1 MRALRPLIQVR
12 VTSQRCAQ
20 HERSAFC
27 SEPAMRDTVARL
39 PSSMRLPTIVAQ
51 APHRL
56 LFFAGACAVL
66 TSMTWWMLQL
76 ASLRYGGTHWPQ
88 PPVPPAW
95 GHALLTVYGMLPLFM
110 FGFLLT
116 VFPRW
121 LDRPA
126 LGRNRYVP
134 VAGAVFGGYLLA
146 HAGLLGSLVLLRIGV
161 TLIFAGYAVAV
172 FTLAQ
177 VLRAS
182 TTRQLH
188 AWSCLAGV
196 AVGWVGLAAGM
207 AALCG
212 APPMAMT
219 LAIRLGVFG
228 FLLPVY
234 FSVCHR
240 MIPFFSGNVIAGY
253 RPWRP
258 RWSLPLAWALL
269 AAHVAL
275 ELAHAPAWRWL
286 ADAPLALL
294 FATHAL
300 MWRPWQARRPG
311 LLLALHLAFAW
322 LPLAFA
328 LYAWQSAS
336 LLLGGQAVLGLA
348 PLHVL
353 TIGYFGSMLVAM
365 VTRVTQGHA
374 GRALQM
380 GALPWLCLAMLQG
393 VVVLRVRAELGP
405 DTYRWLVFAAAGWLV
420 AFAPWVLRS
429 AWIYLSPRADGKPG

>member
-1 MRALRPLIQVR
+1 VITPPTPLRVPDIL
-12 VTSQRCAQ
+12 
-20 HERSAFC
+20 
-27 SEPAMRDTVARL
+27 
-39 PSSMRLPTIVAQ
+39 AQ

-56 LFFAGACAVL
+56 LFFAGTCAVL
-66 TSMTWWMLQL
+66 TSMTWWALQL
-76 ASLRYGGTHWPQ
+76 ASLRFGWARWPQ

-126 LGRNRYVP
+126 LSRRRYVP

-146 HAGLLGSLVLLRIGV
+146 HAGLLGNLALLRAGVLLIA
-161 TLIFAGYAVAV
+161 TGYSIALL
-172 FTLAQ
+172 TLAQ

-182 TTRQLH
+182 TARQAH

-196 AVGWVGLAAGM
+196 AMGGAGLAAGL
-207 AALCG
+207 AALFG
-212 APPMAMT
+212 APPAAMT

-228 FLLPVY
+228 FLLPIY

-240 MIPFFSGNVIAGY
+240 MIPFFSANVIAGY
-253 RPWRP
+253 RMWRP
-258 RWSLPLAWALL
+258 RASLVLAWTLLTAHIALDL
-269 AAHVAL
+269 VGA
-275 ELAHAPAWRWL
+275 ESWRWL

-294 FATHAL
+294 FGTHAL

-311 LLLALHLAFAW
+311 LLLALHLAFVW
-322 LPLAFA
+322 LPVAFA
-328 LYAWQSAS
+328 LYALQSAWQ
-336 LLLGGQAVLGLA
+336 LATGETVLGLA
-348 PLHVL
+348 PMHVL

-365 VTRVTQGHA
+365 VTRVTQGHS

-380 GALPWLCLAMLQG
+380 GAVPWLCFVLLQG
-393 VVVLRVRAELGP
+393 VVVLRVRAELGS
-405 DTYRWLVFAAAGWLV
+405 DSYRWLVIAAAGWLI

-429 AWIYLSPRADGKPG
+429 AWIYLTPRADGKPG

>member
-1 MRALRPLIQVR
+1 
-12 VTSQRCAQ
+12 
-20 HERSAFC
+20 
-27 SEPAMRDTVARL
+27 MRDAVVSPSMPTRL
-39 PSSMRLPTIVAQ
+39 PDILAQ

-66 TSMTWWMLQL
+66 TSMTWWLLQL
-76 ASLRYGGTHWPQ
+76 ASLRYGWVHWPQ

-126 LGRNRYVP
+126 LPRRRYVP

-146 HAGLLGSLVLLRIGV
+146 HAGLLGSLALLRAGVLLIA
-161 TLIFAGYAVAV
+161 AGYSVALL
-172 FTLAQ
+172 TLAQ

-182 TTRQLH
+182 TTRQAH

-196 AVGWVGLAAGM
+196 ATGWVGLAAGL
-207 AALCG
+207 AALFG
-212 APPMAMT
+212 APPAAMT

-240 MIPFFSGNVIAGY
+240 MIPFFSGNVIASY
-253 RPWRP
+253 RMWRP

-269 AAHVAL
+269 AAHVTL
-275 ELAHAPAWRWL
+275 ELAGADAWRWL
-286 ADAPLALL
+286 ADAPLALM

-300 MWRPWQARRPG
+300 MWRPWRARRPG

-328 LYAWQSAS
+328 LYAWQSAW
-336 LLLGGQAVLGLA
+336 LLASGRMVLGLA

-365 VTRVTQGHA
+365 VTRVTQGHS

-380 GALPWLCLAMLQG
+380 GAVPWVCFALLQG
-393 VVVLRVRAELGP
+393 VVLLRVYAELKT
-405 DTYRWLVFAAAGWLV
+405 DSYRWLVLAAAGWLL

-429 AWIYLSPRADGKPG
+429 AWIYLTPRADGKPG

>member
-1 MRALRPLIQVR
+1 
-12 VTSQRCAQ
+12 
-20 HERSAFC
+20 
-27 SEPAMRDTVARL
+27 MRDAVVSPSTPTRL
-39 PSSMRLPTIVAQ
+39 PDILAQ

-66 TSMTWWMLQL
+66 TSMTWWTLQL
-76 ASLRYGGTHWPQ
+76 ASLRYGWVHWPQ

-95 GHALLTVYGMLPLFM
+95 GHALLAVYGMLPLFM

-126 LGRNRYVP
+126 LGRARYVP

-146 HAGLLGSLVLLRIGV
+146 HAGLLGSLALLRAGVLLIA
-161 TLIFAGYAVAV
+161 AGYSIALL
-172 FTLAQ
+172 TLAQ
-177 VLRAS
+177 LLRAS
-182 TTRQLH
+182 TTRQAH

-196 AVGWVGLAAGM
+196 AMGWVGLVAGL
-207 AALCG
+207 AALFG
-212 APPMAMT
+212 APPAAMV

-253 RPWRP
+253 RLWRP
-258 RWSLPLAWALL
+258 RWSLPLAWTLL
-269 AAHVAL
+269 AAHVTL
-275 ELAHAPAWRWL
+275 ELAGANAWRWL

-294 FATHAL
+294 FGAHAL
-300 MWRPWQARRPG
+300 MWRPWRATRPG
-311 LLLALHLAFAW
+311 LLLVLHLAFAW

-328 LYAWQSAS
+328 LYAWQSAW
-336 LLLGGQAVLGLA
+336 LLVSGRMVLGLA

-365 VTRVTQGHA
+365 VTRVTQGHS

-380 GALPWLCLAMLQG
+380 GAVPWLCFVLLQG
-393 VVVLRVRAELGP
+393 VVLLRVFAETRTDG
-405 DTYRWLVFAAAGWLV
+405 YRWLVLAAAGWPI

-429 AWIYLSPRADGKPG
+429 AWIYLTPRTGGKPG

>member
-1 MRALRPLIQVR
+1 
-12 VTSQRCAQ
+12 
-20 HERSAFC
+20 
-27 SEPAMRDTVARL
+27 MRDTVDTSRT
-39 PSSMRLPTIVAQ
+39 PMRIPDIVAQ

-66 TSMTWWMLQL
+66 TSMTWWALQL
-76 ASLRYGGTHWPQ
+76 ASLRYGWMRWPQ

-121 LDRPA
+121 LDRPT
-126 LGRNRYVP
+126 LGRKRYVP

-146 HAGLLGSLVLLRIGV
+146 HAGLLGSLVLLRAGV
-161 TLIFAGYAVAV
+161 LLIATGYGVAL

-177 VLRAS
+177 VLWGS
-182 TTRQLH
+182 TARQAH
-188 AWSCLAGV
+188 AWSCLGGL
-196 AVGWVGLAAGM
+196 AVGCAGLAAGL

-212 APPMAMT
+212 APPASMT
-219 LAIRLGVFG
+219 LAIQLGVFG

-240 MIPFFSGNVIAGY
+240 MIPFFSGSVIVGY
-253 RPWRP
+253 RVVRP

-269 AAHVAL
+269 AAHVTL
-275 ELAHAPAWRWL
+275 ELAGADAWRWL

-294 FATHAL
+294 FGGHAL
-300 MWRPWQARRPG
+300 AWQPWKARRPG

-328 LYAWQSAS
+328 LYALQSAW
-336 LLLGGQAVLGLA
+336 LLASGRIMLGLV

-365 VTRVTQGHA
+365 VTRVTQGHS
-374 GRALQM
+374 GRLLQM
-380 GALPWLCLAMLQG
+380 GALPWLSFVALQG
-393 VVVLRVRAELGP
+393 VLALRVRAELGP
-405 DTYRWLVFAAAGWLV
+405 DSYRWMVIAAAGWLV

-429 AWIYLSPRADGKPG
+429 AWIYLTPRADGRPG

>member
-1 MRALRPLIQVR
+1 
-12 VTSQRCAQ
+12 
-20 HERSAFC
+20 
-27 SEPAMRDTVARL
+27 MRDTVIT
-39 PSSMRLPTIVAQ
+39 PPTPLRVPDILAQ

-56 LFFAGACAVL
+56 LFFAGTCAVL
-66 TSMTWWMLQL
+66 TSMTWWALQL
-76 ASLRYGGTHWPQ
+76 ASLRFGWARWPQ

-126 LGRNRYVP
+126 LPRRRYVP

-146 HAGLLGSLVLLRIGV
+146 HAGLLGSLALLRAGVLLIAIGY
-161 TLIFAGYAVAV
+161 GVAPV
-172 FTLAQ
+172 TLAQ
-177 VLRAS
+177 VLAAS
-182 TTRQLH
+182 TARQAH
-188 AWSCLAGV
+188 AWSCLAAL
-196 AVGWVGLAAGM
+196 AVGGGGLIAGLS
-207 AALCG
+207 ALSG
-212 APPMAMT
+212 APPVAMT

-228 FLLPVY
+228 FLLPIY

-240 MIPFFSGNVIAGY
+240 MIPFFSANVIAGY
-253 RPWRP
+253 RMWRP
-258 RWSLPLAWALL
+258 RASLVLAWTLL
-269 AAHVAL
+269 TAHVAL
-275 ELAHAPAWRWL
+275 ELAGAQAWRWL

-294 FATHAL
+294 FAAHAL

-322 LPLAFA
+322 LPVAFA
-328 LYAWQSAS
+328 LYALQSAWQ
-336 LLLGGQAVLGLA
+336 LVTGETVLGLA

-365 VTRVTQGHA
+365 VTRVTQGHS
-374 GRALQM
+374 GRLLQM
-380 GALPWLCLAMLQG
+380 GAVPWACFALLQG
-393 VVVLRVRAELGP
+393 VVALRVRAELEP
-405 DTYRWLVFAAAGWLV
+405 DSYRWLVIAAAGWLI

-429 AWIYLSPRADGKPG
+429 AWIYLTPRADGRPG

>member
-1 MRALRPLIQVR
+1 
-12 VTSQRCAQ
+12 
-20 HERSAFC
+20 
-27 SEPAMRDTVARL
+27 MRDAVVSPSRPTRL
-39 PSSMRLPTIVAQ
+39 PDILAQ

-66 TSMTWWMLQL
+66 TSMTWWTLQL
-76 ASLRYGGTHWPQ
+76 ASLRYGWVHWPQ
-88 PPVPPAW
+88 PPVPAVW
-95 GHALLTVYGMLPLFM
+95 GHALLAVYGMLPLFM

-126 LGRNRYVP
+126 LGRARYVP

-146 HAGLLGSLVLLRIGV
+146 HVGLLGSLALLRAGVLLI
-161 TLIFAGYAVAV
+161 AMGYSIAL

-177 VLRAS
+177 MLRAS
-182 TTRQLH
+182 TARQSH

-196 AVGWVGLAAGM
+196 AMGWVGLAAGL
-207 AALCG
+207 AALFG
-212 APPMAMT
+212 APPAAMT
-219 LAIRLGVFG
+219 LAVRLGLFG

-240 MIPFFSGNVIAGY
+240 MIPLFSGNVIADY
-253 RPWRP
+253 RMWRP

-275 ELAHAPAWRWL
+275 ELAGANAWRWL

-294 FATHAL
+294 FAAHAL

-328 LYAWQSAS
+328 LYAWQSAW
-336 LLLGGQAVLGLA
+336 LLASGRMALGLA

-365 VTRVTQGHA
+365 VTRVTQGHS

-380 GALPWLCLAMLQG
+380 GTLPWACFALLQG
-393 VVVLRVRAELGP
+393 VVLLRVFAETRTDG
-405 DTYRWLVFAAAGWLV
+405 YRWLVLAAAGWLI

-429 AWIYLSPRADGKPG
+429 TWIYLTPRADGKPG

>member
-1 MRALRPLIQVR
+1 
-12 VTSQRCAQ
+12 
-20 HERSAFC
+20 
-27 SEPAMRDTVARL
+27 MRDAVVSPGTPTRL
-39 PSSMRLPTIVAQ
+39 SDILTQ

-66 TSMTWWMLQL
+66 TSMTWWTLQL
-76 ASLRYGGTHWPQ
+76 ASLRYGWVHWPQ

-95 GHALLTVYGMLPLFM
+95 GHALLAVYGMLPLFM

-126 LGRNRYVP
+126 LGRARYVP

-146 HAGLLGSLVLLRIGV
+146 HAGLLGSLALLRAGVLLIV
-161 TLIFAGYAVAV
+161 VGYSIALL
-172 FTLAQ
+172 TLAQ

-182 TTRQLH
+182 TTRQAH

-196 AVGWVGLAAGM
+196 AMGWVGLVAGL
-207 AALCG
+207 AALFG
-212 APPMAMT
+212 APPAAMV

-253 RPWRP
+253 HLWRP
-258 RWSLPLAWALL
+258 RWSLPLAWTLL
-269 AAHVAL
+269 AAHVTL
-275 ELAHAPAWRWL
+275 ELAGANAWRWF

-294 FATHAL
+294 FAAHAL
-300 MWRPWQARRPG
+300 MWRPWQAIRPG

-328 LYAWQSAS
+328 LYAWQSAW
-336 LLLGGQAVLGLA
+336 LLASGRMVLGLA

-365 VTRVTQGHA
+365 VTRVSQGHS

-380 GALPWLCLAMLQG
+380 GTLPWVCFVLLQG
-393 VVVLRVRAELGP
+393 VVLLRVFAETRTDG
-405 DTYRWLVFAAAGWLV
+405 YRWLVLAAAGWLI

-429 AWIYLSPRADGKPG
+429 AWIYLTPRADGTPG

>member
-1 MRALRPLIQVR
+1 
-12 VTSQRCAQ
+12 
-20 HERSAFC
+20 
-27 SEPAMRDTVARL
+27 MRDTVAT
-39 PSSMRLPTIVAQ
+39 PSPLLRVPDILAQ

-66 TSMTWWMLQL
+66 TSMTWWTLQL
-76 ASLRYGGTHWPQ
+76 ASLRYGWMHWPQ

-126 LGRNRYVP
+126 LGRMRYVP
-134 VAGAVFGGYLLA
+134 VAGTVFGGYLLA
-146 HAGLLGSLVLLRIGV
+146 HVGLLGSLALLRAGVLLIA
-161 TLIFAGYAVAV
+161 AGYLITLV
-172 FTLAQ
+172 TLAQ
-177 VLRAS
+177 LLRAS
-182 TTRQLH
+182 AARQAH
-188 AWSCLAGV
+188 AWSCLAAV
-196 AVGWVGLAAGM
+196 ATGCVGLAAALTALFGGP
-207 AALCG
+207 AA
-212 APPMAMT
+212 AMT

-228 FLLPVY
+228 LLLPIY

-258 RWSLPLAWALL
+258 GWSLPLAWALL
-269 AAHVAL
+269 AAHVLL
-275 ELAHAPAWRWL
+275 EMTAANAWRWL

-294 FATHAL
+294 FGTHAL
-300 MWRPWQARRPG
+300 MWQPWKARRPG

-328 LYAWQSAS
+328 LYAWQSTWLLAS
-336 LLLGGQAVLGLA
+336 GRMVLGLA

-365 VTRVTQGHA
+365 VTRVTQGHS
-374 GRALQM
+374 GRPLQM
-380 GALPWLCLAMLQG
+380 GALPWACFALLQG
-393 VVVLRVRAELGP
+393 VVLLRVFAETRA
-405 DTYRWLVFAAAGWLV
+405 DSYRWLVLAATGWLL

-429 AWIYLSPRADGKPG
+429 AWIYLTPRADGKPG